1 MVCDSLFF
9 EIACFDD
16 PSFVVASVY
25 VTLTQVSCP
34 NSILSSDLHRLRDCT
49 PDGDGGGSLSGC
61 IDEYAVGEGSRF
73 GGNVSYGGDDD
84 NDDNDDDDDDD
95 DVVVASFDEIDDD
108 DGDVNSNCH
117 FRHQHSPFGLLNR
130 ASAAAASVAVNLH
143 QSAGT
148 RDA

>member
-61 IDEYAVGEGSRF
+61 IDEYAVGEGPRF

-84 NDDNDDDDDDD
+84 
-95 DVVVASFDEIDDD
+95 DVFVASFDEINDD

-130 ASAAAASVAVNLH
+130 VSAAAASVAVNLH